1 MKRTLILSALVL
13 LAGVLLTGCCQKCRK
28 SREAATR
35 PIQNVVWHLTQFD
48 GQAVDRPDRYE
59 LTFGADGTVTGVG
72 ECNRFF
78 GPYEVKDAGGSIKI
92 GPVASTMMAC
102 PDMDF
107 ETEFFR
113 MLDAVHLYQLD
124 ESHLYLFVNNK
135 IMAVFEQLDK
145 PVETPAPT
153 ARR

>member
-1 MKRTLILSALVL
+1 MKRSILIAT
-13 LAGVLLTGCCQKCRK
+13 GVILTGLLLTGCCQKCRK

-48 GQAVDRPDRYE
+48 GKAVELPDRYE
-59 LTFGADGTVTGVG
+59 LTFGTDGTVTGIG

-107 ETEFFR
+107 ETQFFR
-113 MLDAVHLYQLD
+113 MFDAVHLYQLD
-124 ESHLYLFVNNK
+124 ETHLYLFVDNK
-135 IMAVFEQLDK
+135 IKAVFEQLDK
-145 PVETPAPT
+145 PVEADPAN
-153 ARR
+153 R